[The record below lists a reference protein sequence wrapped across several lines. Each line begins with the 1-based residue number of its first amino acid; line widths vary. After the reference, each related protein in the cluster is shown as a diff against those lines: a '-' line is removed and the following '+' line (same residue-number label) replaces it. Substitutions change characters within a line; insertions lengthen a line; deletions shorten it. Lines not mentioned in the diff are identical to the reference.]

1 VARRHGVWPTHEAD
15 CLCVD
20 CMVRRDPENAA
31 PEDPSTGPRAAA
43 TTHERALLAI
53 DTAERK
59 AWLSLAGYKFWMFGY
74 HAAQWV
80 LLKGILPGHRPNPFK
95 ALVDQAKAVVAE
107 RGYKP
112 GAE

>member
-1 VARRHGVWPTHEAD
+1 MRTGANVPPEPTPERVSPLPAGTLVKGSPYHHAKDYQRTQDTEA
-15 CLCVD
+15 LAL
-20 CMVRRDPENAA
+20 AA
-31 PEDPSTGPRAAA
+31 IGD
-43 TTHERALLAI
+43 
-53 DTAERK
+53 AERK

-95 ALVDQAKAVVAE
+95 VLVDMAKAVVAE

-112 GAE
+112 GAGE